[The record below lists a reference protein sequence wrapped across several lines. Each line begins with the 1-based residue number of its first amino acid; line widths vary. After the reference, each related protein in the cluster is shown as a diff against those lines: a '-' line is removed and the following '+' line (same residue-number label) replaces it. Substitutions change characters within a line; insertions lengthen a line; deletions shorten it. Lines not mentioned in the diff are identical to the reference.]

1 MIRLAACLPLL
12 AALLLTSAAPS
23 RAEDEMTGSEIKTL
37 VSGNT
42 VTGAMVATGSYS
54 EFYQAD
60 GIIRGDGY
68 TGVWTVSSDS
78 MCFQYGS
85 DPKKCLQVRKA
96 GDEIQWL
103 SGRRIDGTGMLVPG
117 NPNNY

>member
-1 MIRLAACLPLL
+1 MTRSAGRLA
-12 AALLLTSAAPS
+12 LLTAFFLIGAAPS
-23 RAEDEMTGSEIKTL
+23 HAEDEMTGSEIKTL

-42 VTGAMVATGSYS
+42 VTGAMAESGSYS

-60 GIIRGDGY
+60 GIIKGNGY
-68 TGVWTVSSDS
+68 TGAWTVSSDS

-85 DPKKCLQVRKA
+85 DPQKCLQVRKT

-103 SGRRIDGTGMLVPG
+103 NGRKIDGTGMLQPG

>member
-1 MIRLAACLPLL
+1 MIRIAACLSLL
-12 AALLLTSAAPS
+12 AAMSLAGAAPS
-23 RAEDEMTGSEIKTL
+23 YAEDEMTGSEIKTL

-42 VTGAMVATGSYS
+42 VTGAMVESGSYT

-60 GIIRGDGY
+60 GIIKGKGY
-68 TGVWTVSSDS
+68 TGAWTVSSDS

-85 DPKKCLQVRKA
+85 DPKKCRQVRKA

-103 SGRRIDGTGMLVPG
+103 NGRRIDGTGMILPG